1 MRDLSTLS
9 KLLAEED
16 IHVVYRNQST
26 AAFDVKNRE
35 LSLPIWKDMSDVV
48 QELMTCHEVGHALWT
63 PLEMLEKV
71 KEEKINFSFVNVL
84 EDVRIEKL
92 VQTKYPGSVR
102 IFNKGYKELIN
113 GNFFETVGK
122 DISKYNLIDRINLHY
137 KHHSDVPF
145 SDEEKVWV
153 QKANQTKTPQDV
165 LDLAKELYK
174 FIEEN
179 ESSQG
184 ENKEQS
190 SNDMSNDTSTQT
202 VEVSSDNQGEEK
214 NTDGQDTQQDTQ
226 SEKSADGENKKEQND
241 DDVTDGTD
249 DTDSSE
255 TVDAKIKEVTAEN
268 QSEGSSTTKNTDTE
282 IVAVTDEVSRRSM
295 EKYKDDDT
303 NNYEY
308 GFIPKVNLNKTII
321 STKDILD
328 VYSKKFSIDRNYDPK
343 YWNKTLEEVNNL
355 KKDSKK
361 TVAYMVKEFEM
372 KKAADLYARASTS
385 KTGSLDMSKLH
396 TYKFSDD
403 IFSKITRLPGATN
416 HGLVMFLDWSG
427 SMSTNLKG
435 TLNQLFQLIWFCN
448 RTKIPFEVYAF
459 TNQWLD
465 RRSDIQ
471 YETTDKKPGT
481 LMAQVHLLNIF
492 SSNNKITEQDTM
504 MHYLWM
510 HGSRWSYR
518 DWREDG
524 YPYSAPKE
532 LELGSTPLND
542 TVIVAMDLV
551 PKLQSK
557 MNVQKIHSIFLTD
570 GASDPLRG
578 VHHIYTNKEDGSTRN
593 GIMPLSSWKSTMIF
607 KDLKTNTTV
616 KSKDHEG
623 SRPATTM
630 LLELLRKRVPNM
642 SIVNF
647 FICGSGRN
655 GNIKS
660 ETLYHVQDDFR
671 YLGYSE
677 MKQLVK
683 KINSDRYYMIKNG
696 QGFDN
701 LYLLPGLGNFDVNEN
716 LDLEDGVVYNKGQ
729 LKRAFSKFASS
740 KVTNRPLLN
749 NFIKMVA

>member
-102 IFNKGYKELIN
+102 IFNKGYEELIN

-137 KHHSDVPF
+137 KHYVDVPF

-174 FIEEN
+174 YVSEN
-179 ESSQG
+179 EESQG
-184 ENKEQS
+184 ENQEQENAS
-190 SNDMSNDTSTQT
+190 DTNGNNQVDT
-202 VEVSSDNQGEEK
+202 VPSPSGGQEK
-214 NTDGQDTQQDTQ
+214 DTEGQNTQ
-226 SEKSADGENKKEQND
+226 SEK
-241 DDVTDGTD
+241 TD
-249 DTDSSE
+249 DSESKDEKNDTGTSNSNDKKDSDEKTD
-255 TVDAKIKEVTAEN
+255 TNVEVTAEN
-268 QSEGSSTTKNTDTE
+268 QSEGSTDEKSNDTK
-282 IVAVTDEVSRRSM
+282 IVAVTDEVSKKSM
-295 EKYKDDDT
+295 EKYMDKNAT
-303 NNYEY
+303 EYEY
-308 GFIPKVNLNKTII
+308 AFIPKINLSKTIV
-321 STKDILD
+321 STKEILD
-328 VYSKKFSIDRNYDPK
+328 TYQKKYLEEKKYDSK
-343 YWNKTLEEVNNL
+343 YWYKTLEEVNTL

-396 TYKFSDD
+396 TYKFNDD
-403 IFSKITRLPGATN
+403 IFSKVTRMPGATN

-427 SMSTNLKG
+427 SMAGNLKG

-448 RTKIPFEVYAF
+448 KVKIPFEVYAF
-459 TNQWLD
+459 TNGWL
-465 RRSDIQ
+465 RKSDTP
-471 YETTDKKPGT
+471 YEVTDNKPGT
-481 LMAQVHLLNIF
+481 ICTQVSLLNIF
-492 SSNNKITEQDTM
+492 SSNNKTNVQDDM
-504 MHYLWM
+504 MHYLYM
-510 HGSRWSYR
+510 HGSRWTYR
-518 DWREDG
+518 DWRQDG
-524 YPYSAPKE
+524 YPYNAPKC
-532 LELGSTPLND
+532 LELCSTPLND
-542 TVIVAMDLV
+542 TIIVAMDLL
-551 PKLQSK
+551 PDYQKKTGIQKLHT
-557 MNVQKIHSIFLTD
+557 VFLTD
-570 GASDPLRG
+570 GASDSLRG
-578 VHHIYTNKEDGSTRN
+578 VHHIHTDEN
-593 GIMPLSSWKSTMIF
+593 GDPKVGIKHLSSYKQTNIF
-607 KDLKTNTTV
+607 TDTKTNTTV
-616 KSKDHEG
+616 KSSDYDGTRRNKVTE
-623 SRPATTM
+623 M
-630 LLELLRKRVPNM
+630 LLDLLRKRVPNM
-642 SIVNF
+642 NIVNF
-647 FICGSGRN
+647 FIAGSGRG
-655 GNIKS
+655 GNIRS
-660 ETLYHVQDDFR
+660 ETLYSLGDDLDG
-671 YLGYSE
+671 LGYYE

-683 KINSDRYYMIKNG
+683 QINKDRFYIIENG

-701 LYLLPGLGNFDVNEN
+701 LYLLPGLGSIDMNEE
-716 LDLEDGVVYNKGQ
+716 LDLEDGVVYNKSQ
-729 LKRAFSKFASS
+729 LKRAFSKFAGS

-749 NFIKMVA
+749 NFVKMVA